1 MGLLAQ
7 CTRCSCS
14 PVVDPNIFLVTQES
28 KTQLRQ
34 HFSSLLSWFT
44 VALHISFFSFFILL
58 GDVIG
63 IYNFVCSDLILFLG
77 IFFASI
83 FILIVIAE
91 DAFDHIDIKP
101 YLHWYWTSF
110 CDHYLCLDLNGVHL
124 HEAEDAVGAGSY
136 LYLYSDF
143 RSYLHFNSW
152 CCRFFFCIIFI
163 IFIFFCCCR
172 IFSLSLSRS
181 SFYLGAAAFCHY
193 FLSLSLYLSHCCRRR
208 LKMQSFKLQL
218 CPCHRSL
225 PILEQGWLSMTVIRW
240 WWP

>member
-58 GDVIG
+58 GWCNWYIQTILSVL
-63 IYNFVCSDLILFLG
+63 DLILFLG

-83 FILIVIAE
+83 FILILIAE
-91 DAFDHIDIKP
+91 DAFDHIDDSS
-101 YLHWYWTSF
+101 YLQWYWTSF
-110 CDHYLCLDLNGVHL
+110 RGHYLFLDLNGVHL
-124 HEAEDAVGAGSY
+124 HEAEDAVGAGSC

-143 RSYLHFNSW
+143 RSYLHF
-152 CCRFFFCIIFI
+152 
-163 IFIFFCCCR
+163 
-172 IFSLSLSRS
+172 
-181 SFYLGAAAFCHY
+181 
-193 FLSLSLYLSHCCRRR
+193 
-208 LKMQSFKLQL
+208 
-218 CPCHRSL
+218 
-225 PILEQGWLSMTVIRW
+225 
-240 WWP
+240 